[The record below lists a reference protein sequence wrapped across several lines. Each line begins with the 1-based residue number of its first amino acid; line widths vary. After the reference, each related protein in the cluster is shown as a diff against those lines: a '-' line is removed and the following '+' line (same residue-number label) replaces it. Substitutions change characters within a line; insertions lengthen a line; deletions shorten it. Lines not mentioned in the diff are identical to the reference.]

1 MDKIEEI
8 MSLVRD
14 EDLEALSSIYK
25 VDRYNTKLL
34 GRLMFKGLMRLILM
48 GKKTSLRLLEKL
60 MNQGLLID
68 LTSRNCVTFSGLS
81 KRLKVLNVNYF
92 KAIYEQLVQKSS
104 QEFAKD
110 TRINLHRFDSTVINL
125 SGYLIKDGLKIG
137 GKVKDSQIKASI
149 GLKNQLP
156 TSIRFCE
163 LQEESSEDVALVRAI
178 NEAKIE
184 KEDILLFDR
193 GIAKAKTFEEF
204 SHKDYRFVTRVNLTR
219 KYEIIRSLKV
229 VKCDNYQTEILE
241 DLIVHIFQ
249 RGCTKSL
256 KTDLRLIK
264 IRNKNGA
271 EFWFLSNILNMSA
284 TDVAELY
291 KRRWDIEIFFK
302 FIKQNLGYKHFISH
316 TMNGMRIYI
325 YMILITAL
333 IFLIYKMRNNLKGFK
348 VALFEFTLILEKSF
362 IRSIVV
368 LSGGDIN
375 KVNHLL

>member
-8 MSLVRD
+8 MSLIKD
-14 EDLEALSSIYK
+14 EDLEALGSIYK

-68 LTSRNCVTFSGLS
+68 LTSRRCVTFSGLS
-81 KRLKVLNVNYF
+81 KKLKVLNVNYF

-104 QEFAKD
+104 QEFTKD
-110 TRINLHRFDSTVINL
+110 TRINLHRFDSTIINL

-219 KYEIIRSLKV
+219 KYGIIRSLKV
-229 VKCDNYQTEILE
+229 VKCDNDQTEILE

-249 RGCTKSL
+249 RGRTKSL

-271 EFWFLSNILNMSA
+271 EFWFLSNIFNMPA
-284 TDVAELY
+284 IDIAELY
-291 KRRWDIEIFFK
+291 KRRWDIEIFF
-302 FIKQNLGYKHFISH
+302 F
-316 TMNGMRIYI
+316 
-325 YMILITAL
+325 
-333 IFLIYKMRNNLKGFK
+333 
-348 VALFEFTLILEKSF
+348 
-362 IRSIVV
+362 
-368 LSGGDIN
+368 
-375 KVNHLL
+375 